1 MRKHSRRS
9 LNPDLPTSVHDACE
23 HEDVEAPQVDGTS
36 RRLVHLAD
44 DRFFFFFFAGLRA
57 LPDALPPAAPFEAAF
72 VDAFFNDF
80 FPLELFFVVAA
91 ASFPDVFV
99 GVAPVAFFVP
109 PELFADA
116 PLAPLLPT
124 ATDRTLSTAFLMGRS
139 PRAAELPTIAPAAP
153 PKSAPTGP
161 PTIPPTTAP
170 VIPPAVCFETEGR
183 FSLVLAFLAMG
194 SLKVKSR
201 KLLDTI

>member
-1 MRKHSRRS
+1 
-9 LNPDLPTSVHDACE
+9 
-23 HEDVEAPQVDGTS
+23 VDGTH

-44 DRFFFFFFAGLRA
+44 ERFFFFAGLRA

-72 VDAFFNDF
+72 ADAFLDDF
-80 FPLELFFVVAA
+80 LPLELFFVVAA
-91 ASFPDVFV
+91 ARFPDVLV
-99 GVAPVAFFVP
+99 DVAPVDFFTP

-116 PLAPLLPT
+116 PLVPLPT

-153 PKSAPTGP
+153 PKNAPTGP

-183 FSLVLAFLAMG
+183 FSLVLIFLAMG
-194 SLKVKSR
+194 SLEVKSR
-201 KLLDTI
+201 KLLDI